1 MRGIVLVTIDEALE
15 NAIKQAVTTIGGEF
29 VHLQGV
35 YNGLIIINADT
46 PDEIHQMIPKIKNIA
61 GIITTTTLLEQ

>member
-15 NAIKQAVTTIGGEF
+15 TTIKQAVTTIGGEF

-35 YNGLIIINADT
+35 YNGLIVIHADT
-46 PDEIHQMIPKIKNIA
+46 LDEIHQMIPKIKNIA
-61 GIITTTTLLEQ
+61 GIITTTTLVEQ